1 MQCGGRGVCSG
12 MYIVVDS
19 KETLREDELRSSRAA
34 YTGRGEA
41 MISCQIHVDFVLSGS
56 LLGICEAEYT
66 CNLPEPGRVKSASEL
81 RSHPPSAFTIISRLV
96 FPSYKAYRILFRSHH
111 LSKDCLQG

>member
-1 MQCGGRGVCSG
+1 MQCGGRSVCSG

-56 LLGICEAEYT
+56 WDTLFLTLRLSRTLGI
-66 CNLPEPGRVKSASEL
+66 S
-81 RSHPPSAFTIISRLV
+81 
-96 FPSYKAYRILFRSHH
+96 
-111 LSKDCLQG
+111 

>member
-1 MQCGGRGVCSG
+1 MQCGGRSVCSG

-56 LLGICEAEYT
+56 QLADPVG
-66 CNLPEPGRVKSASEL
+66 
-81 RSHPPSAFTIISRLV
+81 H
-96 FPSYKAYRILFRSHH
+96 
-111 LSKDCLQG
+111 

>member
-1 MQCGGRGVCSG
+1 MQCGGRSVCSG

-56 LLGICEAEYT
+56 QLADREYAKQSTLAT
-66 CNLPEPGRVKSASEL
+66 C
-81 RSHPPSAFTIISRLV
+81 PSPDA
-96 FPSYKAYRILFRSHH
+96 
-111 LSKDCLQG
+111 

>member
-1 MQCGGRGVCSG
+1 MQCGGRSVCSG

-34 YTGRGEA
+34 NTGRGEA

-56 LLGICEAEYT
+56 LLKQSTLAT
-66 CNLPEPGRVKSASEL
+66 C
-81 RSHPPSAFTIISRLV
+81 PSPDA
-96 FPSYKAYRILFRSHH
+96 
-111 LSKDCLQG
+111 

>member
-1 MQCGGRGVCSG
+1 

-34 YTGRGEA
+34 YTGRGEP

-56 LLGICEAEYT
+56 QLADPLGISWTVLGDRQNPVSNVRHARCKLEAAVST
-66 CNLPEPGRVKSASEL
+66 SFNLSPLNLEFVHEIYVL
-81 RSHPPSAFTIISRLV
+81 
-96 FPSYKAYRILFRSHH
+96 
-111 LSKDCLQG
+111 